1 LKNTESNGCEGV
13 KEYLNDIISKIKIKN
28 RKYKVTMKKAYLDDL
43 ILSNKP
49 KIASVYVIV
58 IDDKN
63 HYESSIAIS

>member
-1 LKNTESNGCEGV
+1 MKNTESNGCEGV